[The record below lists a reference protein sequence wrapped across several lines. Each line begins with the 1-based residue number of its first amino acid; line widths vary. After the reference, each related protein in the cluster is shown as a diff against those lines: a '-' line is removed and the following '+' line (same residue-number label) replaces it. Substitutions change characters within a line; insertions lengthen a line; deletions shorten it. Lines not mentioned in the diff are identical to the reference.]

1 METSCF
7 YRQTTI
13 LAPEFE
19 KTKIKK
25 MKFYKDTNRDNKMK
39 KKKIQMMTI
48 LPKYD
53 KRFFNMKL
61 GDHSIAKLRNSL
73 DLVRIFS
80 IERKK

>member
-7 YRQTTI
+7 YRQTANFETI

-25 MKFYKDTNRDNKMK
+25 MTFYKDTNRDNKM
-39 KKKIQMMTI
+39 KKIQMMTI

-61 GDHSIAKLRNSL
+61 GDY
-73 DLVRIFS
+73 
-80 IERKK
+80 

>member
-1 METSCF
+1 
-7 YRQTTI
+7 
-13 LAPEFE
+13 
-19 KTKIKK
+19 
-25 MKFYKDTNRDNKMK
+25 
-39 KKKIQMMTI
+39 MTI